1 MWVDVVSIT
10 LPRRESSRESK
21 LNKLVFPP
29 LPMTEVIPLCIFK
42 IFAGEG
48 GEFTVVREGIA
59 VFAFI
64 ILNSFKGNSYTF
76 AYSFAKKLCSS
87 WDL

>member
-59 VFAFI
+59 IFAFI